1 MGDRGWGIVERGEFR
16 HLRQEFTYKKV
27 RGATIVGAWK
37 ELGGGTIET

>member
-1 MGDRGWGIVERGEFR
+1 MGDRGWGIVERGEFT
-16 HLRQEFTYKKV
+16 HLQQEFTYKKV